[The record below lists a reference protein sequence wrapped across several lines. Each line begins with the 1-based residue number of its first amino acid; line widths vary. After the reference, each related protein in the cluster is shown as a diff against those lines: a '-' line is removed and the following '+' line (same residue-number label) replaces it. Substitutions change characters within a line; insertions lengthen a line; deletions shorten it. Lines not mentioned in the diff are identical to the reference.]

1 LALVVLVVFI
11 PMYLLLLLEA
21 ILLSVWLLQ
30 LQLVGDTAAA
40 ILAL

>member
-11 PMYLLLLLEA
+11 PMYLLLLLEE

-30 LQLVGDTAAA
+30 LQLVVDTAAA